1 MDSSTSHHSR
11 DERDLF
17 VCLRDASLDA
27 SRRRQLRDAAVE
39 CHLSLVE
46 RCALDLNISGRD
58 REDLIQVG
66 RIGLINAVDRF
77 DPERG
82 IPFAGFARPTIT
94 GEMLRYLRDHRS
106 AVRLPRRHHDITRA
120 ARASNDHLRHL
131 MRRNPGNAEYAQFLG
146 LPVDQV
152 DAAFAAEAAC
162 STLPLDSSPVTPDE
176 GPARDGCLDRYL
188 ESLPER
194 IDLERSIANLPA
206 DERSVIALHIYQEL
220 SQSKVG
226 QRLGMS
232 QVQVSR
238 TLKRAIRH
246 LREALD
252 S

>member
-1 MDSSTSHHSR
+1 MESSASHHNK

-17 VCLRDASLDA
+17 ACLRDASLDPG
-27 SRRRQLRDAAVE
+27 RRRQLREAAVE
-39 CHLSLVE
+39 CHLGLVE
-46 RCALDLNISGRD
+46 RCALDLGISGRD

-82 IPFAGFARPTIT
+82 IPFVGFARPTIT

-106 AVRLPRRHHDITRA
+106 SVRLPRRHHDITRA
-120 ARASNDHLRHL
+120 ARASQEHLRRTL
-131 MRRNPGNAEYAQFLG
+131 RRTPNNAEYARFLG
-146 LPVDQV
+146 LPVDEV
-152 DAAFAAEAAC
+152 DAAFAAETAC
-162 STLPLDSSPVTPDE
+162 STLPLDLGAGNPDE

-194 IDLERSIANLPA
+194 IDLERAIAGLPA
-206 DERSVIALHIYQEL
+206 DEQTIIALHIYQGL
-220 SQSKVG
+220 SQCQVG

-238 TLKRAIRH
+238 TLKRAIIH
-246 LREALD
+246 LRKLLD